1 MTTPPTDIEASP
13 FNQGEGH
20 HPTKGKK
27 GFQPKEVKTDVQM
40 SFKVTQAQAQ
50 AIRKECKERGVTIS
64 QLVRAGISCYVTSY
78 NEDEWIDLD
87 QLNLDFDDDFS
98 SDMK

>member
-1 MTTPPTDIEASP
+1 MTTPPTDIAASP

-50 AIRKECKERGVTIS
+50 AIRKECKERGVTLS
-64 QLVRAGISCYVTSY
+64 QLVRAGIACYVLPPAEEGY
-78 NEDEWIDLD
+78 VNVDRD
-87 QLNLDFDDDFS
+87 QLAFWD
-98 SDMK
+98 